1 MKKVL
6 FISPSLVGAG
16 AERVLCNILNNL
28 DRSRFDVTLLLV
40 LKADNKFLDILA
52 KDIKVIDLASTKS
65 LKANAFKVLNVVR
78 KLKPDSVFVANGHL
92 GLILSPF
99 LIFFRKYKWV
109 VRETNY
115 VSMNVEGFY
124 SKLFY
129 RLFYNNYEYIISQCQ
144 DMADDLIENFNIHK
158 EKIVIINNPVDLKVI
173 ESEVNA
179 VGDADKT
186 LYPSDKINI
195 LACGRLTYQKGF
207 DLLIKEFSVLDNR
220 ERFYLTIIG
229 DGEGDRRDV
238 SGQLI
243 KLIDELNLRDSVRII
258 GFKKDIY
265 LWMKSADL
273 FVLSSRF
280 EGFSNVLLEAIYC
293 GLPVLVN
300 KCPGGVSEVVD
311 DARVGSIFE
320 FSSGGFGKALSEI
333 DINSDPD
340 KEIFRKNYIS
350 SKYGVSVI
358 VSKIEEIL

>member
-6 FISPSLVGAG
+6 FVSPSLVGAG

-109 VRETNY
+109 VRETNF
-115 VSMNVEGFY
+115 VSKNVDGVLA
-124 SKLFY
+124 KLFY
-129 RLFYNNYEYIISQCQ
+129 RFFYANFDVIVAQCN
-144 DMADDLIENFNIHK
+144 DMAKDLIDNF
-158 EKIVIINNPVDLKVI
+158 KISSRKVFIINNPVDTDLIDLCLK
-173 ESEVNA
+173 N
-179 VGDADKT
+179 DKKVC
-186 LYPSDKINI
+186 LGRSDKINL

-207 DLLIKEFSVLDNR
+207 DMLIDCFSKAEIIDDYHLS
-220 ERFYLTIIG
+220 IIG
-229 DGEGDRRDV
+229 EGERNRRDV
-238 SGQLI
+238 EE
-243 KLIDELNLRDSVRII
+243 KLKQQVNNLGIDGKVEFLGYQDNVYSYLR
-258 GFKKDIY
+258 
-265 LWMKSADL
+265 SADV

-293 GLPVLVN
+293 GTPVLVN
-300 KCPGGVSEVVD
+300 NCPGGVAEVVESE
-311 DARVGSIFE
+311 SIGLIYDFVNND
-320 FSSGGFGKALSEI
+320 FQ
-333 DINSDPD
+333 D
-340 KEIFRKNYIS
+340 KLNHISKLNFNEVYMKNYI
-350 SKYGVSVI
+350 KNKFGVEVI
-358 VSKIEEIL
+358 VKQYAELI